1 MNKKNIKKWVKKVG
15 IVISSVIAIFLLYI
29 LFVIG
34 YQKVYLP
41 YHIQSLYQEG
51 LDDPNKAEE
60 VVKQLQNEG
69 NSFNDAQEKTLTLI
83 KKYAQKET
91 LWAQLA
97 LEQYNEEH
105 KIPIRSI
112 IPINKYI
119 LGITLGKSDKEDV
132 FNYLDKEE
140 LWHQELENGSVTQV
154 YKDFEFA
161 GIFWNYVN
169 FHFTNNTVYKIT
181 FICKVEGSAKDFYI
195 RIKNMLAS
203 KYTLSKEFS
212 ENSSS
217 TFSIKDSNI
226 LIELKMDFDK
236 LTLSYIDL
244 KAKKEKLKRDTDSI

>member
-1 MNKKNIKKWVKKVG
+1 MNKKIIKKWVKKVG
-15 IVISSVIAIFLLYI
+15 IVIGSVIAIFLLYI
-29 LFVIG
+29 LSVIG

-51 LDDPNKAEE
+51 LDDPNKVEG

-69 NSFNDAQEKTLTLI
+69 NSFNDAQEKALTLI

-119 LGITLGKSDKEDV
+119 LGITLGKSNKEDV

-169 FHFTNNTVYKIT
+169 FHFTNNEVYKIT
-181 FICKVEGSAKDFYI
+181 FICKVEGSVKDFYI

-226 LIELKMDFDK
+226 LIELKMGFDK
-236 LTLSYIDL
+236 LTLSYMDL
-244 KAKKEKLKRDTDSI
+244 KTKNEKLKRDIDSI

>member
-1 MNKKNIKKWVKKVG
+1 MNKKIIKKWVKKVG
-15 IVISSVIAIFLLYI
+15 IVIGSVIAIFLLYI
-29 LFVIG
+29 LSVIG

-51 LDDPNKAEE
+51 LDDPNKVEG

-69 NSFNDAQEKTLTLI
+69 NSFNDAQEKALTLI

-119 LGITLGKSDKEDV
+119 LGITLGKSNKEDV

-169 FHFTNNTVYKIT
+169 FHFTNNKVYKIT
-181 FICKVEGSAKDFYI
+181 FICKVEGSVKDFYI

-226 LIELKMDFDK
+226 LIELKMGFDK
-236 LTLSYIDL
+236 LTLSYMDL
-244 KAKKEKLKRDTDSI
+244 KTKNEKLKRDIDSI

>member
-1 MNKKNIKKWVKKVG
+1 MNKKIIKKWVKKVG
-15 IVISSVIAIFLLYI
+15 IAIGSVIAIFLLYI

-51 LDDPNKAEE
+51 LNDPNKAEE

-69 NSFNDAQEKTLTLI
+69 NSFNDAQEKALTLI

-97 LEQYNEEH
+97 LEQYNEKH

-119 LGITLGKSDKEDV
+119 LGITLGKSNKEDV

-140 LWHQELENGSVTQV
+140 LWHQELENGSVTLV
-154 YKDFEFA
+154 YKNSEFA

-169 FHFTNNTVYKIT
+169 FHFTNNKVYKIT
-181 FICKVEGSAKDFYI
+181 FICKVEGSVKDFYI

-212 ENSSS
+212 KNSSS

-236 LTLSYIDL
+236 LTLSYMDL
-244 KAKKEKLKRDTDSI
+244 KTKKEKLKRDIDSI